1 MEHISTTT
9 LIVTLIVMVVIS
21 AYFSGSETGMMTLN
35 RYRLR
40 HMAKQGN
47 RQAKRVEKLLRK
59 PDRLI
64 SLVLIGNNLVNILAS
79 ALGTIVG
86 MRLYGD
92 AGVAIATGVLT
103 FVVLVFAE
111 VLPKTIAALYPE
123 KVAYPSSLL
132 LAPLQILMM
141 PLVWLLNTITRI
153 LMRMMGIK
161 TDIVISGALSK
172 DELRTIVNESRS
184 QISRRNQDM
193 LLSVLD
199 LEKVSVDDIMVPRND
214 IVGININ
221 DDWKSIVRQLTHS
234 PHGRIVLYRDTLDDE
249 IKDRA
254 FFANPVLTGAVDKA
268 KNAGKAVH
276 IMGLLSAGGVHS
288 HEDHIM
294 AMVEL
299 AAERGAEKIYLHAFL
314 DGRDTPPRSAESSLK
329 KFEEKFAALGKGRV
343 ASIIGR
349 YYAMDRDNRWDR
361 VEKAYDLLT
370 LAQGEFQAD
379 TAVAGLQAAYARDE
393 NDEFVKATVIR
404 AEGQPDAAMEDGDA
418 LIFMNFRADRAR
430 EITRAF
436 VNADFD
442 GFARKKVV
450 NVDFVMLTEYAA
462 DIKTAVA
469 YPPASLVNTFGE
481 WMAKNDKT
489 QLRISETEKYAHVTF
504 FFNGG
509 VEESFKG
516 EDRILINSPKVATYD
531 LQPEMS
537 SAELTEKLVAAIKS
551 GKYDTIICNYPNG
564 DMVGHTGVMEAAVK
578 AVEAL
583 DHCVE
588 EVAKAVESVG
598 GQLLITADHGNAEQM
613 RDPATGQAHTAHT
626 NLPVPLIYVG
636 DKNVKA
642 VEGGKLSDIAP
653 TMLSLMGMEIPQ
665 EMTGKP
671 LFIVE

>member
-1 MEHISTTT
+1 MSVSKKPMVLVILDGYGYREEQQDNAILNAKTPVMDALWAKRPHT
-9 LIVTLIVMVVIS
+9 LID
-21 AYFSGSETGMMTLN
+21 ASGLEVGL
-35 RYRLR
+35 
-40 HMAKQGN
+40 
-47 RQAKRVEKLLRK
+47 
-59 PDRLI
+59 PDRQM
-64 SLVLIGNNLVNILAS
+64 GNSEVGHVNL
-79 ALGTIVG
+79 
-86 MRLYGD
+86 
-92 AGVAIATGVLT
+92 
-103 FVVLVFAE
+103 
-111 VLPKTIAALYPE
+111 
-123 KVAYPSSLL
+123 
-132 LAPLQILMM
+132 
-141 PLVWLLNTITRI
+141 
-153 LMRMMGIK
+153 
-161 TDIVISGALSK
+161 GA
-172 DELRTIVNESRS
+172 
-184 QISRRNQDM
+184 
-193 LLSVLD
+193 
-199 LEKVSVDDIMVPRND
+199 
-214 IVGININ
+214 
-221 DDWKSIVRQLTHS
+221 
-234 PHGRIVLYRDTLDDE
+234 GRIVYQDLTRLDVE
-249 IKDRA
+249 IKERT
-254 FFANPVLTGAVDKA
+254 FFANPVLTNAVDQA

-314 DGRDTPPRSAESSLK
+314 DGRDTPPRSAEASLK
-329 KFEEKFAALGKGRV
+329 KFEDKFAALGKGRV
-343 ASIIGR
+343 ASIVGR

-361 VEKAYDLLT
+361 VEKAYDLMT

-404 AEGQPDAAMEDGDA
+404 AEGQADAAMEDGDT

-450 NVDFVMLTEYAA
+450 NLNFVMLTEYAA

-469 YPPASLVNTFGE
+469 YPPASLANTFGE

-509 VEESFKG
+509 VEEPFAG
-516 EDRILINSPKVATYD
+516 EERILINSPKVATYD

-537 SAELTEKLVAAIKS
+537 SAELTEKLVAAIES

-564 DMVGHTGVMEAAVK
+564 DMVGHTGVMEAAIK

-583 DHCVE
+583 DNCIEQVT
-588 EVAKAVESVG
+588 KAVESVG

-626 NLPVPLIYVG
+626 NPLAAA
-636 DKNVKA
+636 DLCRREKR
-642 VEGGKLSDIAP
+642 EGGRRRQTFRHCAYHAVADGDGNPARDDW
-653 TMLSLMGMEIPQ
+653 
-665 EMTGKP
+665 
-671 LFIVE
+671 